1 MQFLSTDAFD
11 NKGIATFRHASLLSK
26 KLRFKGADETEV
38 GYAIYVPPAYEN
50 SSARYPIL
58 YFLAGNGGNENG
70 VWHVV
75 VKAHELIGKGELP
88 PFIIVGVT
96 GGRSFYGN
104 QFEGRCQMQDFFL
117 DEFVPHIEKNYRVKT
132 EARYRHLQGMSAGGN
147 GALLYAVKRPDLFGT
162 VTAVA
167 GAFFGVRVNAWAEMY
182 DAKEANYRPYDPFTL
197 IAQSPSRLGNLHIA
211 LWIGSE
217 DVTRNDNVQMHR
229 LLTQGGIAH
238 TYNDASSR
246 PLLQGVPH
254 QFDRYYALYGKEI
267 LQFHAEAFGP

>member
-104 QFEGRCQMQDFFL
+104 VLFSTGPNGELGGTNTTLCHVDVPMRNCTLYL
-117 DEFVPHIEKNYRVKT
+117 DE
-132 EARYRHLQGMSAGGN
+132 
-147 GALLYAVKRPDLFGT
+147 RPIVVDGDIVVDELKAERP
-162 VTAVA
+162 V
-167 GAFFGVRVNAWAEMY
+167 GV
-182 DAKEANYRPYDPFTL
+182 
-197 IAQSPSRLGNLHIA
+197 
-211 LWIGSE
+211 
-217 DVTRNDNVQMHR
+217 
-229 LLTQGGIAH
+229 
-238 TYNDASSR
+238 
-246 PLLQGVPH
+246 
-254 QFDRYYALYGKEI
+254 
-267 LQFHAEAFGP
+267 